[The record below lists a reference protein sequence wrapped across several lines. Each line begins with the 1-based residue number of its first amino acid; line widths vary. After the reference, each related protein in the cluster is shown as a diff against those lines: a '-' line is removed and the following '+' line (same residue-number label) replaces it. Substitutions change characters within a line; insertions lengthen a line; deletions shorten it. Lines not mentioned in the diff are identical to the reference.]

1 MNNKN
6 KYNILISAD
15 CLTTYEDKELNFKLV
30 ASLYDIETKE
40 KISDG
45 ETEDFEILDYNFIKV
60 TNQNESIDK
69 FILSEIKESLLK
81 IIKNNGYNESY
92 FHENLFKKN
101 ILKKSFKVT
110 EYEIARIY
118 TLAEVYYELMGH
130 SNKYSNIIELISE
143 YDFVNS

>member
-15 CLTTYEDKELNFKLV
+15 CLTTYKEEELNFKLV

-60 TNQNESIDK
+60 TNPNESIDK

-81 IIKNNGYNESY
+81 IIKDNGYNESY
-92 FHENLFKKN
+92 FHENLFKKI
-101 ILKKSFKVT
+101 ILQKSFKVS

-130 SNKYSNIIELISE
+130 SNKYSNIIDLIAT
-143 YDFVNS
+143 YDLVNS